1 MNEEEE
7 LKEELER
14 YERQNQE
21 AYDQEVSGEKELQ
34 RQEEK
39 RIRKGEKRRY
49 QRLKRKQVQTGGN
62 TGEQFIPDKTGDF
75 APAPDR
81 DMRTGEPI
89 YNPETDQ
96 FGNPFEMRR
105 AEYQINRDKL
115 NASRNLDPSRFPNQV
130 QTAKKTVGDFA
141 TKVVQDMSTPE
152 GITEFTLDM
161 FRDASILA
169 TSDLPTGLVTVAKLR
184 FGKEFLDQLFK
195 ARRFRKTVTPEG
207 LEMPAGLEKP
217 MMMSENLGGFGKKAN
232 KKIFEIQQSMR
243 PKANQMDLFA
253 NPSDYEMLE
262 LYKSQNKVVGQ
273 KRLPKRAQAGRALRP
288 TDFDAITAEFPD
300 ITPDH
305 IFGYIEQV
313 KAAKLGRL
321 EYKPSIK
328 RRQFNQKG
336 LEGTLRFLNQKA
348 AYSPNFDLS
357 EIAAELT
364 AEFGLKGSKVI
375 TPKTIENLIL
385 DQGGI
390 SFRTKGMKK
399 AVQINSIDDLRE
411 VYMDRLARYK
421 KIPAFEKG
429 HVFAV
434 DNIIKDNRIANL
446 SDFDKNLEPEIG
458 RSIYRQLD
466 DEAIEQLIKE
476 NANRNFDN
484 IEDTYQSV
492 LKGNRQRKNLDDPDK
507 VLADLYGTQYGLRES
522 FLSYVYPERS
532 LGRLIPADLKAA
544 FADLYK
550 KELDMALLDYK
561 GASVGPYAL
570 DQIKNRVAIQV
581 LKSFGPDKR
590 TKSIL
595 NRLVHMSD
603 KAYGKD
609 MVDYLTGE
617 AF

>member
-7 LKEELER
+7 LKEEKER

-21 AYDQEVSGEKELQ
+21 AYDEVTKGNEELRR
-34 RQEEK
+34 RQEGSLDRRK
-39 RIRKGEKRRY
+39 RIYPDYKKNRSKNRPRFSGGSPG
-49 QRLKRKQVQTGGN
+49 QT
-62 TGEQFIPDKTGDF
+62 FIPGEEIEGPDDF
-75 APAPDR
+75 
-81 DMRTGEPI
+81 DMRTGQPI
-89 YNPETDQ
+89 YEQ
-96 FGNPFEMRR
+96 
-105 AEYQINRDKL
+105 NRDL
-115 NASRNLDPSRFPNQV
+115 NNAFRFDQPNRAFEQYKTISEYFPDLTDP
-130 QTAKKTVGDFA
+130 K
-141 TKVVQDMSTPE
+141 E
-152 GITEFTLDM
+152 
-161 FRDASILA
+161 
-169 TSDLPTGLVTVAKLR
+169 TS
-184 FGKEFLDQLFK
+184 EFLVDMVMDAGIAVKTFPDIGATLK
-195 ARRFRKTVTPEG
+195 AITARRLVDEAFDSANSIFKRPVTPEG
-207 LEMPAGLEKP
+207 LEMP

-243 PKANQMDLFA
+243 PKTNQMDLFA

-313 KAAKLGRL
+313 KAGKLGRL

-390 SFRTKGMKK
+390 SFRTRGMKK
-399 AVQINSIDDLRE
+399 AVQINNIDDLRK

-476 NANRNFDN
+476 NADRNFDN

>member
-7 LKEELER
+7 LKEEKER

-21 AYDQEVSGEKELQ
+21 AYDEVTKGNEELRR
-34 RQEEK
+34 RQEGSLDRRK
-39 RIRKGEKRRY
+39 RIYPDYKKNRSKNRPKFSGGSPGQTFTRGEE
-49 QRLKRKQVQTGGN
+49 VQG
-62 TGEQFIPDKTGDF
+62 PDDF
-75 APAPDR
+75 
-81 DMRTGEPI
+81 DMRTGAPI
-89 YNPETDQ
+89 YEQNRAINDAFRFDQPNRAFQQYKTISEYFPDLTDPKET
-96 FGNPFEMRR
+96 
-105 AEYQINRDKL
+105 
-115 NASRNLDPSRFPNQV
+115 S
-130 QTAKKTVGDFA
+130 
-141 TKVVQDMSTPE
+141 
-152 GITEFTLDM
+152 
-161 FRDASILA
+161 
-169 TSDLPTGLVTVAKLR
+169 
-184 FGKEFLDQLFK
+184 EFLVDMVTDAGIAARTLPDVGTTLK
-195 ARRFRKTVTPEG
+195 AITARRIIDQAFDPANSIFKRPVTPEG
-207 LEMPAGLEKP
+207 LEMP

-243 PKANQMDLFA
+243 PKANQMDLFD
-253 NPSDYEMLE
+253 NPSDYDMLE

-273 KRLPKRAQAGRALRP
+273 KLPKRAQAGRALRP
-288 TDFDAITAEFPD
+288 TDFDDIVTEFPD

-313 KAAKLGRL
+313 KAGKLGSPK
-321 EYKPSIK
+321 YNPAIK
-328 RRQFNQKG
+328 RFVRNQKG

-390 SFRTKGMKK
+390 SFRTRGMKK
-399 AVQINSIDDLRE
+399 AVQINNIDDLRE
-411 VYMDRLARYK
+411 VYMGRLTRYK
-421 KIPAFEKG
+421 AIPAFERG
-429 HVFAV
+429 HVFAA
-434 DNIIKDNRIANL
+434 DNIIKDNRVANL
-446 SDFDKNLEPEIG
+446 TDFKNNLEPEIG

-466 DEAIEQLIKE
+466 DEALERLIKE
-476 NANRNFDN
+476 NVDRNFDN

-492 LKGNRQRKNLDDPDK
+492 LEGNRKRKNLDDPDK

-522 FLSYVYPERS
+522 FLSYVYPDRS

-544 FADLYK
+544 FSEIYE
-550 KELDMALLDYK
+550 KELKMALLDLE
-561 GASVGPYAL
+561 GLSVGPYTL
-570 DQIKNRVAIQV
+570 DKIKNRVAVSV
-581 LKSFGPDKR
+581 LKSFPDVDTR
-590 TKSIL
+590 GIL
-595 NRLVHMSD
+595 EQLTLMSD

>member
-7 LKEELER
+7 LKEEKER

-21 AYDQEVSGEKELQ
+21 AYDEVTKGNEELRR
-34 RQEEK
+34 RQEGSLDRRK
-39 RIRKGEKRRY
+39 RIYPDYKKNRSKNRPRFSGGSPG
-49 QRLKRKQVQTGGN
+49 QT
-62 TGEQFIPDKTGDF
+62 FIPGEEIEGPDDF
-75 APAPDR
+75 
-81 DMRTGEPI
+81 DMRTGQPI
-89 YNPETDQ
+89 YEQ
-96 FGNPFEMRR
+96 
-105 AEYQINRDKL
+105 NRDL
-115 NASRNLDPSRFPNQV
+115 NNAFRFDQPNRAFEQYKTISEYFPDLTDP
-130 QTAKKTVGDFA
+130 K
-141 TKVVQDMSTPE
+141 E
-152 GITEFTLDM
+152 
-161 FRDASILA
+161 
-169 TSDLPTGLVTVAKLR
+169 TS
-184 FGKEFLDQLFK
+184 EFLVDMVMDAGIAVKTFPDIGATLK
-195 ARRFRKTVTPEG
+195 AITARRLVDEAFDSANSIFKRPVTPEG
-207 LEMPAGLEKP
+207 LEMP

-243 PKANQMDLFA
+243 PKTNQMDLFA

-313 KAAKLGRL
+313 KAGKLGRL

-399 AVQINSIDDLRE
+399 AVQINSIDDLRK

-476 NANRNFDN
+476 NADRNFDN

>member
-7 LKEELER
+7 LKEEKER

-21 AYDQEVSGEKELQ
+21 AYDEVTKGNEELRR
-34 RQEEK
+34 RQEGSLDRRK
-39 RIRKGEKRRY
+39 RIYPDYKKNRSKNKPRFSGGSPG
-49 QRLKRKQVQTGGN
+49 QT
-62 TGEQFIPDKTGDF
+62 FIPGEEIEGPDDF
-75 APAPDR
+75 
-81 DMRTGEPI
+81 DMRTGQPI
-89 YNPETDQ
+89 YEQ
-96 FGNPFEMRR
+96 
-105 AEYQINRDKL
+105 NRDL
-115 NASRNLDPSRFPNQV
+115 NNAFRFDQPNRAFEQYKTISEYFPDLTDP
-130 QTAKKTVGDFA
+130 K
-141 TKVVQDMSTPE
+141 E
-152 GITEFTLDM
+152 
-161 FRDASILA
+161 
-169 TSDLPTGLVTVAKLR
+169 TS
-184 FGKEFLDQLFK
+184 EFLVDMVMDAGIAVKTFPDIGATLK
-195 ARRFRKTVTPEG
+195 AITARRLVDEAFDSANSIFKRPVTPEG
-207 LEMPAGLEKP
+207 LEMP

-243 PKANQMDLFA
+243 PKTNQMDLFA

-313 KAAKLGRL
+313 KAGKLGRL

-399 AVQINSIDDLRE
+399 AVQINSIDDLRK

-476 NANRNFDN
+476 NADRNFDN

-507 VLADLYGTQYGLRES
+507 VLADLYGTQQGLRES
-522 FLSYVYPERS
+522 FLSYLYPERS